1 MSVTTHSRIFGAETL
16 GTAVLMIGGP
26 GSAIL
31 AGGDIGLLGISLA
44 FGFSLMIMAYAIG
57 PISGCHINPAV
68 TLAMVLTRKTSVAQ
82 APFYILG
89 QLLGSVIGG
98 GIIYS
103 IASGTEIFERTGN
116 SFAANGWDAG
126 SPNGYG
132 LGSTIVVEIIFTA
145 LLVFVV
151 LMTTTKKF
159 APGFGGL
166 AAGITLAVIHLVTIP
181 IDNTSV
187 NPARSFGTAIFSDW
201 GLDPIKQLWAFIVFP
216 LLGAVVGVFA
226 WLFIDDATLED
237 TMLDNDSLRSIRD
250 AGDRV
255 ADKAVDAID
264 VTD

>member
-1 MSVTTHSRIFGAETL
+1 MSTNARILGAETL

-44 FGFSLMIMAYAIG
+44 FGLSLMIMAYAIG

-68 TLAMVLTRKTSVAQ
+68 TLAMVLTRKTSKAA
-82 APFYILG
+82 APFYIIG
-89 QLLGSVIGG
+89 QLLGAAIGG

-103 IASGTEIFERTGN
+103 IASGTDIFERKGN
-116 SFAANGWDAG
+116 AFAANGWGDSTA
-126 SPNGYG
+126 NGYG
-132 LGSTIVVEIIFTA
+132 LGSTIVVELVFTA

-159 APGFGGL
+159 SPGLGGVC
-166 AAGITLAVIHLVTIP
+166 AGMTLTLIHLVTIP

-187 NPARSFGTAIFSDW
+187 NPARSIGAALYSDW
-201 GLDPIKQLWAFIVFP
+201 DLDPIKQLWAFIVFP

-237 TMLDNDSLRSIRD
+237 TMLDAEPLRSVRD
-250 AGDRV
+250 AADRV
-255 ADKAVDAID
+255 SDKAVDAISEA
-264 VTD
+264 TD